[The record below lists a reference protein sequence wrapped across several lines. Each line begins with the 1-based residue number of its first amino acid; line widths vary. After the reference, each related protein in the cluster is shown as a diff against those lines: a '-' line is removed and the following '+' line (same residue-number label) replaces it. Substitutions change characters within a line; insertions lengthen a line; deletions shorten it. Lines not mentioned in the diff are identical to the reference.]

1 MLQLNELSA
10 TQDKDNA
17 GLGLILY
24 EMHSGNKYILR
35 APSVSIRDG
44 WYSQL
49 HKLISAN
56 KVKKDTLK
64 RAISEPTD
72 PMGRSPSIPRK
83 SVFGVRREP
92 AKKSKHMQLEGVLS
106 NPSSVVAT
114 DDTEVTGLH
123 HILSF

>member
-1 MLQLNELSA
+1 MNELSA

-24 EMHSGNKYILR
+24 EMHSGNKYTLR
-35 APSVSIRDG
+35 APSVSVRDA
-44 WYSQL
+44 WYSRV
-49 HKLISAN
+49 HELISAN

-64 RAISEPTD
+64 RVASEPGDT
-72 PMGRSPSIPRK
+72 MGRSPSVPRK

-92 AKKSKHMQLEGVLS
+92 AKKSKHIQLEGMPS

-114 DDTEVTGLH
+114 DDVEVTWLSYFII
-123 HILSF
+123 ILT

>member
-1 MLQLNELSA
+1 MFCFLQLNELSA

-24 EMHSGNKYILR
+24 EMHSGNKYTLR

-44 WYSQL
+44 WYGQL

-56 KVKKDTLK
+56 KMKKDTLK
-64 RAISEPTD
+64 RTASEPNE

-92 AKKSKHMQLEGVLS
+92 AKKSKLEGMPS

-114 DDTEVTGLH
+114 DDTEVT
-123 HILSF
+123 

>member
-1 MLQLNELSA
+1 MFCFLQLNELSA

-24 EMHSGNKYILR
+24 KMHSGNKYNLR

-56 KVKKDTLK
+56 KIKKDTLK
-64 RAISEPTD
+64 RTASELAD

-83 SVFGVRREP
+83 SVFDVRREP
-92 AKKSKHMQLEGVLS
+92 AKKSKHIQLEGMPS
-106 NPSSVVAT
+106 NPSLAVAT
-114 DDTEVTGLH
+114 DDAEVT
-123 HILSF
+123 